1 MKLREDGH
9 TGCGV
14 GLCLSSCLRLWWR
27 LQAHRELRLQN
38 LAGGGG
44 YAPGCLA
51 ARPSVLRWDPLTWCP
66 SEECCVL
73 GSALGASGGDA
84 LAPLGGDGPDRAH
97 RHLGPPGVVS
107 RQVQDSYAFLH
118 RASEQQLVCANL
130 LALLQV
136 LPTPPAAPPCT
147 RSAPSAAS
155 TWWASAQSPTACTSA
170 RTPSPARTS
179 GTRPWLSPAAAPT
192 PVSSTSGPVPL
203 SCGRWGGLFW

>member
-14 GLCLSSCLRLWWR
+14 GLCLSRCLRLWWR
-27 LQAHRELRLQN
+27 LQAHRELQLQN

-97 RHLGPPGVVS
+97 RHAGPPGVVS
-107 RQVQDSYAFLH
+107 RQVRTAMPS
-118 RASEQQLVCANL
+118 SIV
-130 LALLQV
+130 LQNSSWSV
-136 LPTPPAAPPCT
+136 L
-147 RSAPSAAS
+147 
-155 TWWASAQSPTACTSA
+155 TS
-170 RTPSPARTS
+170 
-179 GTRPWLSPAAAPT
+179 WLSCRCSPLHQQHLPALGALHQRHQPGGLQLKARRHAPAL
-192 PVSSTSGPVPL
+192 VLRLQRGPVERGRGYPRQLPQPL
-203 SCGRWGGLFW
+203 